1 MTYLFHESGPLRP
14 GALMGILGGGQLG
27 RMTAMAAKQMGYR
40 IAVLDPDPDSPAMQI
55 ADRKFVAKYT
65 DRDAARDLARAC
77 DVVTYEFENINA
89 ETAEAVA
96 DLKQLLPSDG
106 VLRITQH
113 RVREKEAMRAS
124 GVATAPF
131 RPITSQSEL
140 REAVSEIGL
149 PAVMK
154 TATSGYDGK
163 GQVVIQE
170 ESQVAAAYEQLR
182 RLSPMHIYERYVP
195 FKMEIS
201 VIVGRD
207 VSGRRLAFPAS
218 ENIHADSILDVSIA
232 PARVGQAVADDA
244 RGLAYGIAEHLGL
257 VGLLAVEMFVTEDD
271 ELLVNE
277 LAPRPHNSG
286 HYTIDACRTS
296 QFQQLARIMA
306 GLPMGSVEMPRPAVM
321 VNLLGDVWL
330 DSDAEPDWAGALSL
344 PGVSLH
350 LYGKKEPRRGRK
362 MGHLTAVAADVEVAL
377 ERSLEARERA
387 GRRPKV

>member
-1 MTYLFHESGPLRP
+1 
-14 GALMGILGGGQLG
+14 
-27 RMTAMAAKQMGYR
+27 
-40 IAVLDPDPDSPAMQI
+40 
-55 ADRKFVAKYT
+55 
-65 DRDAARDLARAC
+65 
-77 DVVTYEFENINA
+77 
-89 ETAEAVA
+89 
-96 DLKQLLPSDG
+96 
-106 VLRITQH
+106 
-113 RVREKEAMRAS
+113 MRAS

-131 RPITSQSEL
+131 MPVTSEAEL
-140 REAVSEIGL
+140 RAAVSEVGL

-170 ESQVAAAYEQLR
+170 ESQVAPAYEQLK
-182 RLSPMHIYERYVP
+182 RLSNMHIFERYVP
-195 FKMEIS
+195 FKKEIS

-207 VSGRRLAFPAS
+207 SSGRTLAFPAS
-218 ENIHADSILDVSIA
+218 ENIHVDSILDVSIA
-232 PARVGQAVADDA
+232 PARVSRAVADDA
-244 RGLAYGIAEHLGL
+244 RGLASGIAEHIGL

-271 ELLVNE
+271 GLLVNE

-296 QFQQLARIMA
+296 QFQQLVRILT
-306 GLPMGSVEMPRPAVM
+306 GLPMGAVEMPRPAVM

-330 DSDAEPDWAGALSL
+330 DSETEPDWAGALSL

-377 ERSLEARERA
+377 ARALEARERA
-387 GRRPKV
+387 SRRSRRAR